1 MPKQKDRSGIP
12 GMSSTESTL
21 LHIDRLFTFDDL
33 VAHYGG
39 PRSLWEK
46 WRGILPV
53 LTVQDGIAIYLES
66 KVDKFLKDVEQR
78 LQTGSITKPMP
89 LPKEEAGGSGQYSSS
104 GEMPTRA
111 AAEYLS
117 VSADTLEK
125 YVSGGLLARRNIS
138 PSGSG
143 KPRYRYRIADL
154 DRLKSESYR
163 KMVPRQ
169 APARR
174 RRSQGEA
181 QVYEGLDL

>member
-1 MPKQKDRSGIP
+1 MN
-12 GMSSTESTL
+12 TL

-53 LTVQDGIAIYLES
+53 LTVHDGIAIYLES

-78 LQTGSITKPMP
+78 FQTGSITNPMP
-89 LPKEEAGGSGQYSSS
+89 LPKEEAGISSKYYSS
-104 GEMPTRA
+104 GELPTREA
-111 AAEYLS
+111 ALYLT
-117 VSADTLEK
+117 VSEDTLKK
-125 YVSGGLLARRNIS
+125 YVSDGLLARRNIS

-143 KPRYRYRIADL
+143 KPRYRFRIADL

-169 APARR
+169 AATRR
-174 RRSQGEA
+174 RRNQGEV